1 MTKGQAQ
8 GEMTHQEIS
17 SPRAASLQDLQSNVQ
32 RMRDAGEEDMGDRK
46 QKIQQRREEKGPTG
60 TMVTVRYP
68 GLTC

>member
-1 MTKGQAQ
+1 MM
-8 GEMTHQEIS
+8 EL
-17 SPRAASLQDLQSNVQ
+17 SLMGNWGSRNQ
-32 RMRDAGEEDMGDRK
+32 EDMGDRK